1 MLNRVEIR
9 GLRRPHHDIKSM
21 VCQPGFSLFT
31 GVFRVIILLEDHL
44 LRSFAPI
51 LKAILE
57 LILKDTNIEVGIHIA
72 IVQAY
77 PTPSHPK
84 QPHNITCPP
93 PNLSVPSTS
102 LSLRP
107 SPFFHTHFLPSDP
120 KRLILVSSD
129 QMTLFQSSTVQC

>member
-72 IVQAY
+72 IDFAGIPQ
-77 PTPSHPK
+77 SHPK

-107 SPFFHTHFLPSDP
+107 SPFFFHTHFLP
-120 KRLILVSSD
+120 SD
-129 QMTLFQSSTVQC
+129 QMTLFQSSTVQCSWALAKSS

>member
-72 IVQAY
+72 IDFAGIPHPLPPKAAPQHHMRSEEH
-77 PTPSHPK
+77 TSELQSHSDLVCRLLLEK
-84 QPHNITCPP
+84 KKNTQTNTTCA
-93 PNLSVPSTS
+93 
-102 LSLRP
+102 R
-107 SPFFHTHFLPSDP
+107 
-120 KRLILVSSD
+120 
-129 QMTLFQSSTVQC
+129 

>member
-21 VCQPGFSLFT
+21 VCQPGVSLFT

-72 IVQAY
+72 IYFAGI
-77 PTPSHPK
+77 
-84 QPHNITCPP
+84 PHNITCPP

-107 SPFFHTHFLPSDP
+107 SPFFFHTHFLPSDP

>member
-57 LILKDTNIEVGIHIA
+57 LILKDTNIEVGIHTA
-72 IVQAY
+72 IDFAGI
-77 PTPSHPK
+77 PHPNPPKAAPK
-84 QPHNITCPP
+84 QPHNITYPP
-93 PNLSVPSTS
+93 LKFRYPSTS
-102 LSLRP
+102 LSMRP
-107 SPFFHTHFLPSDP
+107 PPFCFHT
-120 KRLILVSSD
+120 
-129 QMTLFQSSTVQC
+129 